1 MNIMMDS
8 SDELRI
14 AERSFSSRLLIG
26 TGKYKDK
33 LGAFICELDNGKR
46 FQMSGMTDSV
56 RENYMTTHPVGT
68 IVTYTYMG
76 LTGDG
81 IPRHPGYLRKRESR
95 E

>member
-1 MNIMMDS
+1 MSDS
-8 SDELRI
+8 DILKIGSYSL
-14 AERSFSSRLLIG
+14 SSSLLVG

-56 RENYMTTHPVGT
+56 RENYMSTHPVGT

-81 IPRHPGYLRKRESR
+81 IPRHPGYLRKRDTR